1 MKKYFNLCTL
11 LAATITLSLNFTA
24 CNSLDPGSD
33 LIFEPNPVNHSSV
46 LHMDDPIEESTG
58 PE

>member
-24 CNSLDPGSD
+24 CNSLDPGND